1 MYKTSYRD
9 KINPPCQQFV
19 HKPAT
24 KDYFR
29 NEIYTYPRDSGPCTT
44 GLKKEFVANRV
55 FLDNSEP
62 SQSTLNTNNM
72 CKTNFSCR
80 NTPTYTYLNTLGIE
94 PSPYFE
100 KTKEGAF
107 TSTVADSRL
116 VDPLRSYNMQIGEKP
131 AQVVYNIFKD
141 NVSGN
146 PALKDYGRN
155 YSDYESINAGQI
167 QYYIDKDLAEPF
179 FNPVYAMPSKSVG
192 IAYRDP
198 MGNVTPI
205 YNKEYSTEEIPD
217 GLSFINDSTKF
228 RDDIISR
235 QQRGHN
241 SQKYELVYNRY

>member
-1 MYKTSYRD
+1 
-9 KINPPCQQFV
+9 
-19 HKPAT
+19 
-24 KDYFR
+24 
-29 NEIYTYPRDSGPCTT
+29 
-44 GLKKEFVANRV
+44 
-55 FLDNSEP
+55 
-62 SQSTLNTNNM
+62 
-72 CKTNFSCR
+72 
-80 NTPTYTYLNTLGIE
+80 
-94 PSPYFE
+94 
-100 KTKEGAF
+100 
-107 TSTVADSRL
+107 
-116 VDPLRSYNMQIGEKP
+116 MQIGEKP
-131 AQVVYNIFKD
+131 AQVVYNMFKD

-155 YSDYESINAGQI
+155 YSDYASINAGQI
-167 QYYIDKDLAEPF
+167 EYYIDKDLAEPF

-241 SQKYELVYNRY
+241 SQRYELVYNRY